1 MCVSPSLSSLHGVI
15 CECTRTG
22 MMSAMAL
29 TAMLL
34 PVPRSPNRI
43 TPPTAGST
51 AFTRRARRIDS
62 CPSMHTNGNGGLRR
76 YTSSSSSLLA
86 LAAVGSA
93 CVDETFAAAYTERA
107 DIMKRRASPQQRR
120 CCTIRSCCRG
130 ERIACM
136 TVFIYNVFLLIP
148 CRLFPP
154 LSLSFSLSLSL
165 SLSFSLSLRLPPSS
179 CIACTEWISR
189 R

>member
-1 MCVSPSLSSLHGVI
+1 
-15 CECTRTG
+15 

-93 CVDETFAAAYTERA
+93 CVDVDETFAAAYTERA

-154 LSLSFSLSLSL
+154 LSLSLSLCVFL
-165 SLSFSLSLRLPPSS
+165 LPPSS
-179 CIACTEWISR
+179 FLLSVSPTDGMDIAR
-189 R
+189 